1 METNIITYLACICFL
16 FIFGRVFIVP
26 IKKVLKL
33 VINSIL
39 GGVAIFFINLIGG
52 IWEFHIG
59 LNIYTSVLVR
69 HSWCA
74 WGYNSD
80 YCKDYFKVKMYRVQN
95 FPRLLLNIKQELTTG
110 AVALVFE
117 I

>member
-1 METNIITYLACICFL
+1 MNINILIIISCVCML
-16 FIFGRVFIVP
+16 FVIGKIFIIP
-26 IKKVLKL
+26 IKRILKL
-33 VINSIL
+33 VFNSIL
-39 GGVAIFFINLIGG
+39 GGGVIWIINLIGG
-52 IWEFHIG
+52 VWGFHIG

-95 FPRLLLNIKQELTTG
+95 FSRFLLNQNKTR
-110 AVALVFE
+110 ANNWCCSSCF
-117 I
+117 

>member
-1 METNIITYLACICFL
+1 MEINIITYLACICFL

-59 LNIYTSVLVR
+59 LNIFTSILV
-69 HSWCA
+69 
-74 WGYNSD
+74 G
-80 YCKDYFKVKMYRVQN
+80 
-95 FPRLLLNIKQELTTG
+95 LLGLPG
-110 AVALVFE
+110 AVCLV
-117 I
+117 ILKLLI